1 MKIGIIGVGAIG
13 GTLAR
18 DLVKLGH
25 EVCVANSRGPES
37 LARIAAETN
46 ATAVRIADAVKGA
59 QLVVVSIPEFAIAK
73 LPKDLFAGADENVVV
88 VDTGNYYPD
97 VRDGR
102 IPALDASLIESQWVS
117 EQLGRPVVKAFNN
130 IVAASLRDKGVPAGT
145 SGRIALPVAGDRAQ
159 SKAMVMDLVEKLG
172 FDAVDGGA
180 LEESWRQQPGTP
192 SYCHDLD
199 AAAMK
204 RALADARP
212 ERLAQYREE
221 SIARAKPLIAAME
234 KAKA

>member
-1 MKIGIIGVGAIG
+1 MKIGIIGAGAIG
-13 GTLAR
+13 STLAR

-25 EVCVANSRGPES
+25 EVRVANSRGPES
-37 LARIAAETN
+37 LANIAV
-46 ATAVRIADAVKGA
+46 ATGATVVGIADVVKGA
-59 QLVVVSIPEFAIAK
+59 QLVVVSIPEFAIAD
-73 LPKDLFAGADENVVV
+73 LPHNLFSGADEDVVV

-97 VRDGR
+97 VRDRR
-102 IPALDASLIESQWVS
+102 IPALDAGAIESQWVS

-145 SGRIALPVAGDRAQ
+145 PGRVALPVAGDRAE
-159 SKAMVMDLVEKLG
+159 SKAIVMDLVDTLG
-172 FDAVDGGA
+172 FDAINGGS
-180 LEESWRQQPGTP
+180 LGESWRQQPGTP

-199 AAAMK
+199 AHAMK

-221 SIARAKPLIAAME
+221 ALARAKAVLAARE
-234 KAKA
+234 KA

>member
-1 MKIGIIGVGAIG
+1 MKIGIIGAGAIG

-37 LARIAAETN
+37 LAKFAAETG
-46 ATAVRIADAVKGA
+46 ATAVGIADAVKGA
-59 QLVVVSIPEFAIAK
+59 QLVIVSIPEFAIAN
-73 LPKDLFAGADENVVV
+73 LPKDVFAGADEKVVI

-102 IPALDASLIESQWVS
+102 IPVLDAGMVESQWVS
-117 EQLGRPVVKAFNN
+117 EQLGRPVIKVFNN
-130 IVAASLRDKGVPAGT
+130 IGAASLRDKGVPAGA
-145 SGRIALPVAGDRAQ
+145 SGRIALSVAGDRAE
-159 SKAMVMDLVEKLG
+159 SKALVMDLVEKLG

-180 LEESWRQQPGTP
+180 LLESWRQQPGTP

-199 AAAMK
+199 AEAMK

-212 ERLAQYREE
+212 ELIAQYREE
-221 SIARAKPLIAAME
+221 AVAKAKPHFDARAKF
-234 KAKA
+234 